1 MKAKF
6 ASGVTPFR
14 GKYQGG
20 VYQSFSAGN
29 QILSN
34 KRNSRSRYPNQF
46 LTAAIMAKV
55 TRAWAFLT
63 PGERSNWNGWAA
75 TYPQPCRYRSGCY
88 LTGYQN
94 FLQRNFYELL
104 FFGIN
109 APLITS
115 PVLSVVANS
124 EVTPTLTR
132 SGANLLLNYS
142 WSRSGGDIW
151 AGVFVSH
158 IVSGGKLYNL
168 NYPRFVGVIDNGG
181 GLVVKY
187 GVIYNWWAAFNSA
200 NITALGWHVI
210 NYSEIQAIWAANGG
224 VSVCGGKWKSKGLDY
239 WQSPNTG
246 ATNSFG
252 TNGRGGGYREQN
264 GSFTNLKIFQR
275 VWSYY
280 NPNPSYYR
288 YFQTGHYSLQSQG
301 YSNTY
306 ANRGYSLVFVKDSNP
321 ISNGSV
327 GSYTGNDGKHYSTVG
342 LAGFEITSLPICESK
357 FRNGSSVP
365 LVELSSAWAALSSPG
380 MCYYGNDISNAFS
393 SGSTSADIS
402 EGWGR
407 NFGVLPNV
415 GDYLILRFVKVGK
428 ANGQFLGVEQYTI
441 PIT

>member
-6 ASGVTPFR
+6 TSGVTPFR

-34 KRNSRSRYPNQF
+34 KRNSRSRYPNQY

-63 PGERSNWNGWAA
+63 SGERSDWNVWAA

-109 APLITS
+109 APLITN
-115 PVLSVVANS
+115 PALSVIADS
-124 EVTPTLTR
+124 LVTPQLTR
-132 SGANLLLNYS
+132 SGADLLLNYN

-158 IVSGGKLYNL
+158 IISQGKLYNL

-181 GLVVKY
+181 GFTPVYGCLYNFYAVVSPSLFAPVGY
-187 GVIYNWWAAFNSA
+187 HIPTRSELSNWIIS
-200 NITALGWHVI
+200 I
-210 NYSEIQAIWAANGG
+210 GG
-224 VSVCGGKWKSKGLDY
+224 VSVVGGFLKSVGIDFWNY
-239 WQSPNTG
+239 PNSG
-246 ATNSFG
+246 AVNSYG
-252 TNGRGGGYREQN
+252 YNGRGSGSRIFSNGIFSSLKSRSFIWSSTPYLSYAGYVRYLDYNSIAMNE
-264 GSFTNLKIFQR
+264 
-275 VWSYY
+275 SY
-280 NPNPSYYR
+280 STKR
-288 YFQTGHYSLQSQG
+288 YGHSIRLWKDSTSKAEG
-301 YSNTY
+301 EL
-306 ANRGYSLVFVKDSNP
+306 GSLV
-321 ISNGSV
+321 
-327 GSYTGNDGKHYSTVG
+327 GNDNKVYPTVVIGGKEVMACDS
-342 LAGFEITSLPICESK
+342 CETK
-357 FRNGSSVP
+357 FRDGSDIPYISVN
-365 LVELSSAWAALSSPG
+365 SAWSALASPG
-380 MCYYGNDISNAFS
+380 MCYYNNDQSLAYS
-393 SGSTSADIS
+393 SGSTAADIS
-402 EGWGR
+402 PGWSK
-407 NFGVLPNV
+407 NFGVLPAV
-415 GDYLILRFVKVGK
+415 GDYVILRFVKVGK